1 MELKKLPF
9 LEPFFNGFSS
19 SKRKIFSSFSLGV
32 GSSLLILSLIYLY
45 APVDISLFQP
55 LFQGFGSSSSS
66 APITTSTNSGS
77 NGWPL
82 GDILKGSNVSSDL
95 NLRVSTHQGNSSES
109 SKNTTFLSSN
119 GGEQNMHKV
128 NLPEVS
134 NKSSFSSSNGRGE
147 QKINAGNFT
156 ELRENG
162 TLISKG
168 GSVDDKTPIG
178 SLNVTSGKESHQQ
191 QLPIDGKNTTTEVKK
206 SDQSGDKE
214 SVINKEKAKEVTENN
229 KVTSSNNESGISSPD
244 KVVST
249 NSGNLRVL
257 PDLNEKCDV
266 YKGRWVRDE
275 NKPYYPPGSCPH
287 IDKDFDCHLNG
298 RPDGD
303 YLRWRWQPDD
313 CNMPSLNA
321 IDFLERLRGKRIIF
335 VGDSL
340 NRNMWESL
348 VCMLRHGVGNKS
360 RVHERSGQT
369 HFKGGQSLYDFRYE
383 GYNCS
388 VQFVSAPFLVRE
400 SFAKHANGT
409 TETLRLDLMDKTSS
423 AFRDADVVVF
433 NTGHWWTHEK
443 TSKGE
448 NYYQEGTHLYPNL
461 DVMDAFKKALTTWGR
476 WVDKNIN
483 ANRTQVIF
491 RGYSVTHFKGGQ
503 WNSGGKCHNESEPI
517 FNETFLA
524 KYPPKMKI
532 VEDVLKQMK
541 TPVIYMNISRLT
553 DFRKDGHPSI
563 FRMEYKTEEERI
575 AAVHSQDCSHW
586 CLPGVPDTWN
596 ELLYASLLKLGK
608 GTWRN

>member
-19 SKRKIFSSFSLGV
+19 GKRKIFSSFSLGV

-45 APVDISLFQP
+45 SPVDISLFQP
-55 LFQGFGSSSSS
+55 LFQGFVSSSST
-66 APITTSTNSGS
+66 APITTSNNSGI

-95 NLRVSTHQGNSSES
+95 NLRVNTHQGNSSES
-109 SKNTTFLSSN
+109 SKNTTFLNSN
-119 GGEQNMHKV
+119 GGEQNTHKG

-134 NKSSFSSSNGRGE
+134 NNSSFSSPNGRGE
-147 QKINAGNFT
+147 LKINVGNFT

-168 GSVDDKTPIG
+168 GNADDKTPIG
-178 SLNVTSGKESHQQ
+178 SLNVTGKESQQQ
-191 QLPIDGKNTTTEVKK
+191 QLPIDVKNSTTEVKN
-206 SDQSGDKE
+206 QRGDKE
-214 SVINKEKAKEVTENN
+214 SVVNKEKEVTEKD
-229 KVTSSNNESGISSPD
+229 KVTSSNNESGINSAD

-249 NSGNLRVL
+249 NSVNLRVL

-287 IDKDFDCHLNG
+287 IDRDFDCHLNG

-360 RVHERSGQT
+360 KVHERSGQT

-443 TSKGE
+443 TSKG
-448 NYYQEGTHLYPNL
+448 
-461 DVMDAFKKALTTWGR
+461 
-476 WVDKNIN
+476 
-483 ANRTQVIF
+483 
-491 RGYSVTHFKGGQ
+491 
-503 WNSGGKCHNESEPI
+503 
-517 FNETFLA
+517 
-524 KYPPKMKI
+524 
-532 VEDVLKQMK
+532 
-541 TPVIYMNISRLT
+541 
-553 DFRKDGHPSI
+553 
-563 FRMEYKTEEERI
+563 
-575 AAVHSQDCSHW
+575 
-586 CLPGVPDTWN
+586 
-596 ELLYASLLKLGK
+596 
-608 GTWRN
+608 